1 MVNSDVGPTQRAS
14 PSGTMAMVEKGPDPS
29 GSRPAGE
36 RSTHMP
42 RYVVLANWT
51 DQGIRDVK
59 HTTERMD
66 HGGEIAEKHG
76 LKLEQAYWTVG
87 AYDMLTVF
95 EASDDEALSAYLLEI
110 GSSGNVRTTTLRAY
124 EEEEMSGILRRL
136 G

>member
-1 MVNSDVGPTQRAS
+1 MFTY
-14 PSGTMAMVEKGPDPS
+14 
-29 GSRPAGE
+29 GSNFMLTA
-36 RSTHMP
+36 
-42 RYVVLANWT
+42 VANWT
-51 DQGIRDVK
+51 DQGIKNVK

-87 AYDMLTVF
+87 SYDMLSVL
-95 EASDDEALSAYLLEI
+95 EASDEEAVSAYLLEI
-110 GSSGNVRTTTLRAY
+110 VSSGNVRTTTLRAY